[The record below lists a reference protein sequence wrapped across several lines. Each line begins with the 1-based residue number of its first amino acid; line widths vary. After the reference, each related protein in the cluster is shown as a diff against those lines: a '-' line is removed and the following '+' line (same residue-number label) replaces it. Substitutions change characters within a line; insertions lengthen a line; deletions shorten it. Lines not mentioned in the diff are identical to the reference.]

1 MESQLPEFRRRVVT
15 SVGHLAAVA
24 PETANKLVRSGL
36 TAYLTR
42 RRTSLSKSQT
52 SSTDNEKSA
61 IRTQP
66 RLLAFLSASTAF
78 GKDEDNA
85 ALREKLLS
93 KTIVLAHHPEICKCD
108 QLADPKP
115 SEVMVIILGGNSRQ
129 VWIELCRK
137 AHLDPHAVTEN
148 QLDNLLNAVI
158 TLSQETG
165 VIEMLSLLHGT
176 HFLTRQTLLIT
187 LRLAIPP

>member
-1 MESQLPEFRRRVVT
+1 VWDKVYQKLTDVEEETWLLRAVESTALFFSSEVEKAEQFRFVYRFNHRAPVLIETCFRTQLGSAYLHLAMESQRPEFRRRVIA
-15 SVGHLAAVA
+15 SVGYLAAVA

-52 SSTDNEKSA
+52 SSTEDEKPV

-78 GKDEDNA
+78 GKDEDNI

-93 KTIVLAHHPEICKCD
+93 ETIVLAHHPEICKCD
-108 QLADPKP
+108 
-115 SEVMVIILGGNSRQ
+115 
-129 VWIELCRK
+129 
-137 AHLDPHAVTEN
+137 
-148 QLDNLLNAVI
+148 
-158 TLSQETG
+158 
-165 VIEMLSLLHGT
+165 
-176 HFLTRQTLLIT
+176 
-187 LRLAIPP
+187 

>member
-1 MESQLPEFRRRVVT
+1 MESQVPEFRRRVIA

-42 RRTSLSKSQT
+42 RRTSISKSQT
-52 SSTDNEKSA
+52 SSIENEKPA

-78 GKDEDNA
+78 GRDEDNT

-93 KTIVLAHHPEICKCD
+93 ETIVLAHHPEICKCD
-108 QLADPKP
+108 QLADPKR
-115 SEVMVIILGGNSRQ
+115 SEVMVILLGGNSRQ
-129 VWIELCRK
+129 VWIELCQK
-137 AHLDPHAVTEN
+137 AHLDPHAVTES

-158 TLSQETG
+158 TLSQGTEVIGKCYCLYTG
-165 VIEMLSLLHGT
+165 
-176 HFLTRQTLLIT
+176 LIS
-187 LRLAIPP
+187 